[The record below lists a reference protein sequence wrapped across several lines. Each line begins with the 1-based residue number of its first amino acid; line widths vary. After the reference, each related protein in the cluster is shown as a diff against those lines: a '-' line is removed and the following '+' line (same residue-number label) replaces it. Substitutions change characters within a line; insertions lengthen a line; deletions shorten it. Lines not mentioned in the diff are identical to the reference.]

1 MIDELP
7 LSTGETV
14 KQTFLGLAVMA
25 GMQQPPWHQLEDE
38 SQYVEEN
45 RVNSREAE
53 LNTTR
58 STWS

>member
-1 MIDELP
+1 MECAASP
-7 LSTGETV
+7 HSC
-14 KQTFLGLAVMA
+14 LAVMA
-25 GMQQPPWHQLEDE
+25 RMQQPPWHQLEDA